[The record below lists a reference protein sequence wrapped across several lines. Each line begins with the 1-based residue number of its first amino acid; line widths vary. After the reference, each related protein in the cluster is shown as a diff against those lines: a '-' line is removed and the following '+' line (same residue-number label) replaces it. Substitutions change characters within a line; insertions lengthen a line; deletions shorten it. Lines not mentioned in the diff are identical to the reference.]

1 MIKYLYFAVPVHAL
15 HAIYCGPYDI
25 KSKMNKLNYLKK
37 KLIPNQI
44 NNQHILYF
52 THRLTVIKSNAFQN
66 QFTIK

>member
-37 KLIPNQI
+37 KFNSKPNKQSTYT
-44 NNQHILYF
+44 ILYSPF
-52 THRLTVIKSNAFQN
+52 NSYQIKCISEPIYN
-66 QFTIK
+66 